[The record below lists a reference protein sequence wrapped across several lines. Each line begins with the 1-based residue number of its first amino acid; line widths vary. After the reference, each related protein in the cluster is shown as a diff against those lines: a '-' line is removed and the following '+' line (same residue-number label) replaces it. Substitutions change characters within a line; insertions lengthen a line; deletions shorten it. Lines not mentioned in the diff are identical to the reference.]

1 MTSSPEAAET
11 TDVVVVGGGIAG
23 LTAALALRESGLEVT
38 LVERSEHLG
47 GRAAS
52 WTDATTGD
60 PVAVGPH
67 VFVSYY
73 PNLLQLLDRLG
84 TRDRIVWHRREFLTF
99 VEGRRR
105 YTMRMAALPA
115 PLHFMPSSTADPA
128 IGARDVLS
136 NLGVSLLAMQ
146 LSEDDVLRLDAV
158 NASAFL
164 RAMGVS
170 DNAVRRFWSFAA
182 MSIMNVPLE
191 LCSAGALMRF
201 YKHLIGTSGYCF
213 GFPDGGLGDVF
224 APAARERLEKAGGR
238 LLMRTSV
245 AGFMGG
251 AGRVEGVVLEGGRR
265 LRARHA
271 VVAATPPAALRALA
285 RPEWLSRHAVFQD
298 LVHFQP
304 CPYVS
309 TQLWF
314 DEKLTVL
321 PFWARVYSPNDLNC
335 DFYDLSNINRGWS
348 DRPSVIATNCI
359 YSHRAAHLSDDEV
372 VAATVRELAEFLP
385 RAAQAR
391 VVHAAVNRVPMAIHC
406 PYPGMERRRPP
417 QRSPVQGLVLAGDW
431 TRTEMPSCMES
442 AARSGWLAAEEVLRD
457 AGVERSLA
465 VPPPQIDGI
474 AGWVGRARRLVPLD
488 VLPRHVRRMAG

>member
-1 MTSSPEAAET
+1 MTSPSEPET
-11 TDVVVVGGGIAG
+11 TDVVVIGGGIAG
-23 LTAALALRESGLEVT
+23 LTAALALREAGLDVT
-38 LVERSEHLG
+38 LVERDAHLG

-52 WTDATTGD
+52 WTDPKTGD
-60 PVAVGPH
+60 PVAIGPH

-73 PNLLQLLDRLG
+73 PNLLRLLDRLG
-84 TRDRIVWHRREFLTF
+84 TRDRIVWHRREFITL

-105 YTMRMAALPA
+105 YVLRMSALPA
-115 PLHFMPSSTADPA
+115 PLHFVPSSTADPA
-128 IGARDVLS
+128 IGAADVLS
-136 NLGVSLLAMQ
+136 NLGVSLLAVQ
-146 LSEDDVLRLDAV
+146 LSEEDVLRLDAL

-170 DNAVRRFWSFAA
+170 ESTLRRFWSFAS

-191 LCSAGALMRF
+191 LCLAGAIMRF

-224 APAARERLEKAGGR
+224 APAARELLERLGGR
-238 LLMRTSV
+238 VLLRTAV
-245 AGFMGG
+245 TGFTGG
-251 AGRVEGVVLEGGRR
+251 SARVDGVTLDDGRR
-265 LRARHA
+265 LRARRA
-271 VVAATPPAALRALA
+271 VVAALPPTALRALA
-285 RPEWLSRHAVFQD
+285 RPEWVARHGCFAE

-304 CPYVS
+304 CPYIS

-314 DEKLTVL
+314 DEKLTSL
-321 PFWARVYSPNDLNC
+321 PFWARVHSPNDLNC

-348 DRPSVIATNCI
+348 ERPSVIATNCI
-359 YSHRAAHLSDDEV
+359 YSHRAAHLSDEEV

-385 RAAQAR
+385 RAARAR
-391 VVHAAVNRVPMAIHC
+391 VVHSTVNRVPMAIHC
-406 PYPGMERRRPP
+406 PFPGMERRRPP
-417 QRSPVQGLVLAGDW
+417 QRTPVSGLFLAGDW

-465 VPPPQIDGI
+465 APPPAIDGI
-474 AGWVGRARRLVPLD
+474 AGLLGRARRLVPLD
-488 VLPRHVRRMAG
+488 VLPRHVRRLAG

>member
-1 MTSSPEAAET
+1 MTSPREPET

-38 LVERSEHLG
+38 LVERSDHLG

-52 WTDATTGD
+52 WTDPRTGD
-60 PVAVGPH
+60 PVAIGPH

-84 TRDRIVWHRREFLTF
+84 TRDRIVWHRRELLTF
-99 VEGRRR
+99 VEGRQR
-105 YTMRMAALPA
+105 YVLRMAPLPA
-115 PLHFMPSSTADPA
+115 PLHFMPSSRADPA
-128 IGARDVLS
+128 IGPRDVMS
-136 NLGVSLLAMQ
+136 NLSVSLLAMQ
-146 LSEDDVLRLDAV
+146 LREADVLRLDAL

-164 RAMGVS
+164 RAMGVTQ
-170 DNAVRRFWSFAA
+170 NTLRRFWSFAST
-182 MSIMNVPLE
+182 SIMNVPLE

-224 APAARERLEKAGGR
+224 APAARERLEALGGR
-238 LLMRTSV
+238 VLLNTGVTGITGNARRVDGVTLTD
-245 AGFMGG
+245 
-251 AGRVEGVVLEGGRR
+251 GRA

-271 VVAATPPAALRALA
+271 VVAAMPPTALRGLA
-285 RPEWLSRHAVFQD
+285 RREWLAEHACFHD

-314 DEKLTVL
+314 DEKLTSL

-359 YSHRAAHLSDDEV
+359 YSHRAAHLSDEEV

-385 RAAQAR
+385 RASAAR
-391 VVHAAVNRVPMAIHC
+391 LLHATVNRVPMATHC
-406 PYPGMERRRPP
+406 PFPGMERRRPP
-417 QRSPVQGLVLAGDW
+417 QRSPIHGLLLAGDW
-431 TRTEMPSCMES
+431 TRTQTPSCMES

-465 VPPPQIDGI
+465 VPPPEVDGL
-474 AGWVGRARRLVPLD
+474 AGLLGRARRLVPLD
-488 VLPRHVRRMAG
+488 VLPRHVRRLAG

>member
-1 MTSSPEAAET
+1 MASTPEVET
-11 TDVVVVGGGIAG
+11 ADVVVVGGGIAG
-23 LTAALALRESGLEVT
+23 LTAALALREAGLDVT
-38 LVERSEHLG
+38 LVERADHLG

-52 WTDATTGD
+52 WTDPKTGD
-60 PVAVGPH
+60 PVAIGPH

-73 PNLLQLLDRLG
+73 PNLLRLLDRLG

-105 YTMRMAALPA
+105 YVLRMSALPA

-146 LSEDDVLRLDAV
+146 LREEDVLRLDGV

-170 DNAVRRFWSFAA
+170 ETTLRRFWSFAS

-191 LCSAGALMRF
+191 LCSAGAIMRF

-224 APAARERLEKAGGR
+224 APAAREHLERLGGR
-238 LLMRTSV
+238 VLLRTGV
-245 AGFMGG
+245 TGFTGM
-251 AGRVEGVVLEGGRR
+251 ATRVDGVTLDDGRR

-271 VVAATPPAALRALA
+271 VVAALPPSALRTLA
-285 RPEWLSRHAVFQD
+285 RPEWVAEHEAFQE

-314 DEKLTVL
+314 DEKLTTL

-348 DRPSVIATNCI
+348 ERPSVIATNCI

-372 VAATVRELAEFLP
+372 IAATVRELAEFLP
-385 RAAQAR
+385 RAAKAR

-406 PYPGMERRRPP
+406 PFPGMERRRPP
-417 QRSPVQGLVLAGDW
+417 QRSPIHGLILAGDW
-431 TRTEMPSCMES
+431 TRTAMPSCMES

-457 AGVERSLA
+457 AGVERTLA
-465 VPPPQIDGI
+465 VPPPEIDGI

-488 VLPRHVRRMAG
+488 VLPRHVRRLAG